1 MEHNYKIPL
10 QHSMCKDLSY
20 TDKYQMPKVK
30 PYVGPVPSE
39 IISFN
44 RARAMRGVN
53 PDAAVHFYIQD
64 SFFNCVWNYPIKY
77 EKMFERFWGVIS
89 TDYSVYADML
99 KPEVMWNSFRNKL
112 LAAWF
117 QRHGINVIPNIS
129 WGRPWSY
136 DFCFDGFPK
145 HSVIA
150 INSTGIGKDTFSK
163 SLWSQGYENAIQAL
177 EPSKI
182 IRYGAKQDG
191 EEESI
196 SIYFPN
202 DNYKSACYGR

>member
-1 MEHNYKIPL
+1 MEQKYKIPL

-44 RARAMRGVN
+44 RARAMRGSN
-53 PDAAVHFYIQD
+53 LDAGVHFYIQD
-64 SFFNCVWNYPIKY
+64 SFFNCVWNSPTRY
-77 EKMFERFWGVIS
+77 EKMFKRFWGVIS
-89 TDYSVYADML
+89 TDYSVYADMVM
-99 KPEVMWNSFRNKL
+99 PEVLWNSFRNKL
-112 LAAWF
+112 LTAWF
-117 QRHGINVIPNIS
+117 QGNGITVIPNIS

-150 INSTGIGKDTFSK
+150 INSTGIGNNAFSK
-163 SLWSQGYENAIQAL
+163 SLWSRGYEKAIEAL
-177 EPSKI
+177 EPAKI
-182 IRYGAKQDG
+182 LRYGAKQNG
-191 EEESI
+191 EDESI

-202 DNYKSACYGR
+202 DNHKSACYGR